1 MEAVGID
8 VVATAEAAG
17 LKLEIPAGDSPRWTG
32 LLLID

>member
-17 LKLEIPAGDSPRWTG
+17 LVIELPADEHPAWTG
-32 LLLID
+32 LVLID

>member
-8 VVATAEAAG
+8 VVATAAAAG
-17 LKLEIPAGDSPRWTG
+17 LTVELPAEDHPAWTG

>member
-17 LKLEIPAGDSPRWTG
+17 LSVELPANDHPAWTG